1 MAVSD
6 VYLGTGRRKSC
17 TARVRLSKGAGNILV
32 NGKTVEDY
40 FGGRRAA
47 HIVVRQPL
55 ELLEVAKNFDIKVNV
70 HGSGI
75 MGQAGAIRH
84 GITRALLSYDEKGVV
99 RTNDDDE
106 DGEGSGTTGVHGWRK
121 IFRTAGFVTRD
132 SRRVER
138 KKVGHRKARKVEQYS
153 KR

>member
-1 MAVSD
+1 M
-6 VYLGTGRRKSC
+6 L
-17 TARVRLSKGAGNILV
+17 I
-32 NGKTVEDY
+32 NGKTVQEY
-40 FGGRRAA
+40 FGGRQAA

-55 ELLEVAKNFDIKVNV
+55 DLLEVSKDFDVTVNV

-84 GITRALLSYDEKGVV
+84 GVTRALLSYDEKDVV
-99 RTNDDDE
+99 ATEQDE
-106 DGEGSGTTGVHGWRK
+106 EGTGTTGVHGWRK
-121 IFRTAGFVTRD
+121 LLRAAGFVTRD
-132 SRRVER
+132 SRVVER